1 MRTRVIFGANSA
13 IATAT
18 ARLWA
23 GRGDRLYLLARDP
36 QRLSRL
42 AADLEIRGAGEV
54 STAAFEATD
63 RASHGAL
70 VTKVFARMGQVDT
83 VLVAH
88 GSLPDQPACE
98 RDIALAGAQID
109 INASGTVSLL
119 GHIANHLQAQ
129 GHGCI
134 AVITSVAG
142 ERGRQSNYVY
152 GAAKAMVSTFLQ
164 GLRNRLY
171 PAGVQVL
178 DIRPGFVDS
187 PMTAGFDK
195 GPLWAQPESIAAVI
209 AKGVD
214 RGRSVTY
221 APWYWRYIMWVIRC
235 LPEALFKR
243 LRL

>member
-1 MRTRVIFGANSA
+1 MRTRIIFGANSA
-13 IATAT
+13 IAVAT
-18 ARLWA
+18 GRLWA
-23 GRGDRLYLLARDP
+23 GRGDRLCLLGRDAE
-36 QRLSRL
+36 RLSRL
-42 AADLEIRGAGEV
+42 AADLKIRGAGAV
-54 STAAFEATD
+54 STVAFEATD
-63 RASHGAL
+63 CAGHGAL
-70 VTKVFARMGQVDT
+70 VTTVFAELGSVDT
-83 VLVAH
+83 VLIAH
-88 GSLPDQPACE
+88 GSLPDQKACE
-98 RDIALAGAQID
+98 QDIALAGQQID
-109 INASGTVSLL
+109 INALGTVSLL

-129 GHGCI
+129 GRGCI

-195 GPLWAQPESIAAVI
+195 GPLWAQPESIAAAI
-209 AKGVD
+209 IKGVD
-214 RGRSVTY
+214 RGSSVVY
-221 APWYWRYIMWVIRC
+221 APWFWRYIMWIVRL

-243 LRL
+243 LHL